1 MRVNRVTLLLTLT
14 TLAAFAAKLHVS
26 IGFHTGG

>member
-14 TLAAFAAKLHVS
+14 SLAAFAGKLHAWW
-26 IGFHTGG
+26 GFHTGG